1 MIGLQAKAVL
11 SYLGL
16 AALWATVSGTAAEP
30 EPQASGVV
38 PAKVWR
44 YAERW
49 LARSDADGDGKL
61 TTKEWPPSAGSPGA
75 VDANQDGQVTVDEL
89 ARHIADFGRHRKI
102 RLMPSSVGGLV
113 PLPSLLPPGM
123 AGANE
128 SAAPGEEGRSPSP
141 DDEPAE
147 TTDEATSDS
156 QKRPGDRKYFVS
168 PSRLPPGLPDWFL
181 KRDAD
186 GDGQLTLAE
195 YSESGSASADKEF
208 AGYDRNRDGL
218 ITPREVVGGS
228 SQPNRTKRP
237 PATAPATPPTPA
249 TDTTTPPPAATE
261 PAPKSPAAESAPQPP
276 TAETTP
282 QSPATESAPQP
293 ETPASEK
300 RYRKKKSSD

>member
-1 MIGLQAKAVL
+1 MIGLQAKGVL

-30 EPQASGVV
+30 EPQANGVM

-44 YAERW
+44 YTERW
-49 LARSDADGDGKL
+49 VARSDADSDGKL
-61 TTKEWPPSAGSPGA
+61 TTKEWPLSADSRGA
-75 VDANQDGQVTVDEL
+75 VDANQDGQVTVEEL

-123 AGANE
+123 AGAKG
-128 SAAPGEEGRSPSP
+128 SAAPGEEDRSQSP

-147 TTDEATSDS
+147 TTDEAKSGS

-237 PATAPATPPTPA
+237 PATAPAPPPTPA

-261 PAPKSPAAESAPQPP
+261 PAPQPP
-276 TAETTP
+276 ATETAP
-282 QSPATESAPQP
+282 QSPATESAPKP
-293 ETPASEK
+293 ETPASER